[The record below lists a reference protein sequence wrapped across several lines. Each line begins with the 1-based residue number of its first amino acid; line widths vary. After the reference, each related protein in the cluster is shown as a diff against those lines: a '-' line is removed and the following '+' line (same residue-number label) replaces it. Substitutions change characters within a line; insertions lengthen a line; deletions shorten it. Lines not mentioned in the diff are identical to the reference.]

1 MQILHRKVRLQKKA
15 SQALDMGFSAA
26 AHSTRVAMLGQFP
39 IQEDGKM
46 QRNSDLKQPL
56 RLFLLANACVA
67 LVTSGTTM
75 LVLLIAP
82 LGLAAVLS
90 CTGLVAG
97 LSFVLGVGAD
107 LWLWHGL
114 NRSTKRSGASDPS
127 GWSRSQGQMGLP
139 PRTGSDDLTTRR
151 NP

>member
-1 MQILHRKVRLQKKA
+1 MLDQI
-15 SQALDMGFSAA
+15 SI
-26 AHSTRVAMLGQFP
+26 P
-39 IQEDGKM
+39 ENGKM
-46 QRNSDLKQPL
+46 QSTRNLKQPL

-67 LVTSGTTM
+67 LVTSGATL

-90 CTGLVAG
+90 CTALVAV

-114 NRSTKRSGASDPS
+114 GPSTKRSGASAPS
-127 GWSRSQGQMGLP
+127 GWPSPKGRIGLP
-139 PRTGSDDLTTRR
+139 PGTGPDDLPTRR

>member
-1 MQILHRKVRLQKKA
+1 MQ
-15 SQALDMGFSAA
+15 
-26 AHSTRVAMLGQFP
+26 GQFP

-46 QRNSDLKQPL
+46 QRRRDLKQPH

-67 LVTSGTTM
+67 LVTSGATL
-75 LVLLIAP
+75 LVLLVAP

-90 CTGLVAG
+90 CTGLVAV

-107 LWLWHGL
+107 LWLWQGL
-114 NRSTKRSGASDPS
+114 GPSSKRSGASEPS
-127 GWSRSQGQMGLP
+127 GWPRPKGRIGLP
-139 PRTGSDDLTTRR
+139 PGTGPDELPTRR

>member
-1 MQILHRKVRLQKKA
+1 MLNQI
-15 SQALDMGFSAA
+15 SI
-26 AHSTRVAMLGQFP
+26 P
-39 IQEDGKM
+39 ENGKM
-46 QRNSDLKQPL
+46 QSTRNLKQPL
-56 RLFLLANACVA
+56 RLFLLANACMA
-67 LVTSGTTM
+67 LVTSGATL

>member
-1 MQILHRKVRLQKKA
+1 
-15 SQALDMGFSAA
+15 
-26 AHSTRVAMLGQFP
+26 MLGQVLLL
-39 IQEDGKM
+39 ELDNM
-46 QRNSDLKQPL
+46 QSERNLKQPL

-67 LVTSGTTM
+67 LVTSGATL

-82 LGLAAVLS
+82 LGLAAVLG

-127 GWSRSQGQMGLP
+127 GWPRQEGRMGLP
-139 PRTGSDDLTTRR
+139 AGTGPNDLPTRR

>member
-1 MQILHRKVRLQKKA
+1 
-15 SQALDMGFSAA
+15 
-26 AHSTRVAMLGQFP
+26 MLGLISIP
-39 IQEDGKM
+39 ENGKM
-46 QRNSDLKQPL
+46 QSTRNLKQPP

-67 LVTSGTTM
+67 LVTSGATL

-82 LGLAAVLS
+82 LGLAAVLG
-90 CTGLVAG
+90 CTGLVAV

-114 NRSTKRSGASDPS
+114 GPNTNRSGASAPS
-127 GWSRSQGQMGLP
+127 GWPRPEGRMGLP
-139 PRTGSDDLTTRR
+139 PGTGPDDLPTRR

>member
-1 MQILHRKVRLQKKA
+1 
-15 SQALDMGFSAA
+15 
-26 AHSTRVAMLGQFP
+26 MLGQVLLL
-39 IQEDGKM
+39 ELDNM
-46 QRNSDLKQPL
+46 QSERNLKQPL
-56 RLFLLANACVA
+56 RFFLLANACVA
-67 LVTSGTTM
+67 LVTSGATL

-82 LGLAAVLS
+82 LGLAAVLG
-90 CTGLVAG
+90 CTGLVAV
-97 LSFVLGVGAD
+97 LSFLLGVGAD

>member
-1 MQILHRKVRLQKKA
+1 MH
-15 SQALDMGFSAA
+15 
-26 AHSTRVAMLGQFP
+26 GQVS
-39 IQEDGKM
+39 IHQVDKM
-46 QRNSDLKQPL
+46 QNNRDLKQPL

-67 LVTSGTTM
+67 LATSGATL

-82 LGLAAVLS
+82 LGLAAVVG
-90 CTGLVAG
+90 CTALVAV

>member
-1 MQILHRKVRLQKKA
+1 
-15 SQALDMGFSAA
+15 
-26 AHSTRVAMLGQFP
+26 MLGQFP
-39 IQEDGKM
+39 IPENGKM
-46 QRNSDLKQPL
+46 QSTRNLKQPL

-67 LVTSGTTM
+67 LATSGATL

-82 LGLAAVLS
+82 LGLAAVLG
-90 CTGLVAG
+90 CTALVAV

-114 NRSTKRSGASDPS
+114 GPSSKHSGASAPS
-127 GWSRSQGQMGLP
+127 GWPKPKGRIGLP
-139 PRTGSDDLTTRR
+139 PGTGPDELPTRR

>member
-1 MQILHRKVRLQKKA
+1 MLNQI
-15 SQALDMGFSAA
+15 SI
-26 AHSTRVAMLGQFP
+26 P
-39 IQEDGKM
+39 ENGKM
-46 QRNSDLKQPL
+46 QSTRNLKQPL

-114 NRSTKRSGASDPS
+114 GPSTNRSGASAPS
-127 GWSRSQGQMGLP
+127 GWPRQEGRMGLP
-139 PRTGSDDLTTRR
+139 AGTGPNDLPTRR

>member
-1 MQILHRKVRLQKKA
+1 
-15 SQALDMGFSAA
+15 
-26 AHSTRVAMLGQFP
+26 MLGQVLVLVV
-39 IQEDGKM
+39 DNM

-67 LVTSGTTM
+67 LVTSGATL

-82 LGLAAVLS
+82 LGLAAVLG
-90 CTGLVAG
+90 CTGLVAV
-97 LSFVLGVGAD
+97 LSFLLGVGAD

-114 NRSTKRSGASDPS
+114 GPSTNRSGASAPS
-127 GWSRSQGQMGLP
+127 GWPRPEGRMGLP
-139 PRTGSDDLTTRR
+139 PGTGPDDLPTRR